1 MTNQYL
7 VTVYPRNNF
16 DCTVA
21 DWNRVQHLLLS
32 HLPQFRATSTFD
44 MSDTV
49 RFPVV
54 QSDTATQAELTLAN
68 QLVAQ
73 YFNLA

>member
-1 MTNQYL
+1 
-7 VTVYPRNNF
+7 
-16 DCTVA
+16 
-21 DWNRVQHLLLS
+21 
-32 HLPQFRATSTFD
+32 

-54 QSDTATQAELTLAN
+54 QSDTATVTQLTLAN

-73 YFNLA
+73 YFNLN